1 MGKEQGVRNHN
12 RVRDGQEQ
20 SPRMRSKA
28 GGGNTRGQ
36 TKAGLPEKE
45 RNQSRKREMC
55 EPREQS
61 YSSEVRESGEDRDRD
76 RSPIRRLSGN
86 GEFTQLLKRSV
97 DQAVEETTTRR
108 DEALGSCSRTQQA
121 NGEGQDGSNRKGG
134 R

>member
-1 MGKEQGVRNHN
+1 
-12 RVRDGQEQ
+12 
-20 SPRMRSKA
+20 
-28 GGGNTRGQ
+28 
-36 TKAGLPEKE
+36 
-45 RNQSRKREMC
+45 MC

-61 YSSEVRESGEDRDRD
+61 HSSEAGESGEDRDRD

-86 GEFTQLLKRSV
+86 GEFTRLLKRLV
-97 DQAVEETTTRR
+97 DQAVEETTSRR